1 MGPLL
6 GEPSPILSPF
16 CCVESFGLA
25 YTAHRPHRHSAII
38 RKILGFPWLIEYG
51 HPQGCLGGS
60 LPSQK
65 QLKWSQLKVGVTV
78 IVASVILTVLGVLMS
93 GTGGLFTKTI
103 LLRS

>member
-1 MGPLL
+1 M
-6 GEPSPILSPF
+6 
-16 CCVESFGLA
+16 
-25 YTAHRPHRHSAII
+25 
-38 RKILGFPWLIEYG
+38 
-51 HPQGCLGGS
+51 
-60 LPSQK
+60 PSQK